1 MTGLDATRVAA
12 GAASLRF
19 LIRTTHLDNG
29 LTVVTERMPDVRS
42 VTAGF
47 WVATGSR
54 DEDLP
59 IAGASHFLEHLLF
72 KGTDTRAAR
81 DIAEAIDA
89 VGGDINAFTTK
100 EYTAFY
106 VRLLSANLDIGL
118 DILSDIMWSP
128 AFRPDDVEAERQV
141 ILEEILMRN
150 DEPAD
155 LVHEAFCEA
164 MFPGHALGREVL
176 GSEKTIES
184 LSREEIGAFFGHH
197 YRPGNNVMSAAG
209 DLDHDE
215 VVAGLERRFAG
226 EMGGT
231 APVRKPPTSA
241 SKRVQVVPRPTE
253 QAHIVLGL
261 AAIDRDDDD
270 RYAMAI
276 VNHVL
281 GGGMS
286 SRLFQTIREERGLAY
301 SVYSYRSAF
310 EGAGLMAVY
319 AGTAPARAQEV
330 LELLHVELDRMH
342 ATGVSEAELTMAKGH
357 LKGTMALSLEDSAA
371 RMSRIGRSQLVHG
384 EVESF
389 DEIMA
394 AIDEVSL
401 DDVGRVAEE
410 ILGRDRVLAVVG
422 PFDEDA
428 FADSGPG
435 ADTRQSA

>member
-1 MTGLDATRVAA
+1 MTGRPGVPVISSVPSGLRVVSEHVPGALSVSA
-12 GAASLRF
+12 GVWVGVGARDEPASLC
-19 LIRTTHLDNG
+19 G
-29 LTVVTERMPDVRS
+29 V
-42 VTAGF
+42 
-47 WVATGSR
+47 
-54 DEDLP
+54 
-59 IAGASHFLEHLLF
+59 SHFLEHLLF
-72 KGTDTRAAR
+72 KGTETRSAREIAAAVDR
-81 DIAEAIDA
+81 
-89 VGGDINAFTTK
+89 VGGDMNAFTAK
-100 EYTAFY
+100 EFTAY
-106 VRLLSANLDIGL
+106 YCRVPARHLDLAVDLLGDVLSGPALREADIE
-118 DILSDIMWSP
+118 S
-128 AFRPDDVEAERQV
+128 ERQV
-141 ILEEILMRN
+141 ILEELAM
-150 DEPAD
+150 DEDSPDDTAYR
-155 LVHEAFCEA
+155 LLGEA
-164 MFPGHALGREVL
+164 MFPGHALGRETAGAPATV
-176 GSEKTIES
+176 ETITPDDV
-184 LSREEIGAFFGHH
+184 RRFFADH
-197 YRPGNNVMSAAG
+197 YRAG
-209 DLDHDE
+209 SMVVAVAGPVDHDE
-215 VVAGLERRFAG
+215 VVAAVEAAFSGG
-226 EMGGT
+226 PGGT
-231 APVRKPPTSA
+231 ASVTREAPGAEFRPVAGEERDSEQCHLIVGLRALDRFDPDREA
-241 SKRVQVVPRPTE
+241 LDVVT
-253 QAHIVLGL
+253 
-261 AAIDRDDDD
+261 
-270 RYAMAI
+270 
-276 VNHVL
+276 HVL
-281 GGGMS
+281 GGGPS